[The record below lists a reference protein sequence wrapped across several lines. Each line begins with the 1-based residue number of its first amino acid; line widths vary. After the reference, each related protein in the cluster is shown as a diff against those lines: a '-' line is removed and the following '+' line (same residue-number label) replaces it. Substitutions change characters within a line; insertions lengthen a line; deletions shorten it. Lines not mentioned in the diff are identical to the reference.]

1 MKNVCVYCGSNSG
14 RNPLYTSTARDF
26 ASELARRS
34 HTLIYGGG
42 NVGLMGVMANTMLA
56 NGGRVI
62 GVIPHQLAALE
73 LAHEGLTELH
83 VVADMHERKAKMA
96 ELADAVV
103 ALPGGL
109 GTMEE
114 LFEAMT
120 WTQLGIHSKPCGL
133 VNINGY
139 YDHLMSFLDT
149 MVEEQFVRAVHR
161 DMLLVEADVKVLLDK
176 LAAAEVPADTKWI
189 ADIPRN
195 GNRASSKQ

>member
-14 RNPLYTSTARDF
+14 RDPQFMAAAQALAV
-26 ASELARRS
+26 ELAKRG

-42 NVGLMGVMANTMLA
+42 NVGLMGVLANTMLA

-73 LAHEGLTELH
+73 LAHECLTELH

-96 ELADAVV
+96 DLADAVI

-120 WTQLGIHSKPCGL
+120 WSQLGIHSKPCGL
-133 VNINGY
+133 VNTNGY
-139 YDHLMSFLDT
+139 YDLLVSFLET
-149 MVEEQFVRAVHR
+149 TVEEQFVRAIHK
-161 DMLLVEADVKVLLDK
+161 DMLLVDADVSVLLDR
-176 LAAAEVPADTKWI
+176 LSESRVPVDPKWI
-189 ADIPRN
+189 SEIPRN
-195 GNRASSKQ
+195 GNKIAD

>member
-1 MKNVCVYCGSNSG
+1 MNNVCVYCGSNSG
-14 RNPLYTSTARDF
+14 RDPHFTTIARDL
-26 ASELARRS
+26 ATELARRG

-42 NVGLMGVMANTMLA
+42 NVGLMGVLANTMLA

-73 LAHEGLTELH
+73 LAHECLSELH

-103 ALPGGL
+103 ALPGGM

-114 LFEAMT
+114 LFEALT
-120 WTQLGIHSKPCGL
+120 WSQLGIHSKPCGL
-133 VNINGY
+133 LNANGY

-149 MVEEQFVRAVHR
+149 TVEQEFVRAIHR
-161 DMLLVEADVKVLLDK
+161 DMLQVDSDVAVLLDK
-176 LAAAEVPADTKWI
+176 LSEIRVPVDSKWI
-189 ADIPRN
+189 SEIPRN
-195 GNRASSKQ
+195 GTRASEN

>member
-14 RNPLYTSTARDF
+14 RDPQFMAAAQALAV
-26 ASELARRS
+26 ELAKRG

-42 NVGLMGVMANTMLA
+42 NVGLMGVLANTMLA
-56 NGGRVI
+56 NGGQVI

-73 LAHEGLTELH
+73 LAHECLTELH

-96 ELADAVV
+96 DLADAVI

-120 WTQLGIHSKPCGL
+120 WSQLGIHSKPCGL
-133 VNINGY
+133 VNTNGY
-139 YDHLMSFLDT
+139 YDHLMSFLET
-149 MVEEQFVRAVHR
+149 TVEEQFVRAIHK
-161 DMLLVEADVKVLLDK
+161 DMLLVDADVSVLLDR
-176 LAAAEVPADTKWI
+176 LSESRVPVDPKWI
-189 ADIPRN
+189 SEIPRN
-195 GNRASSKQ
+195 GNRIAD